1 MNFAQPVL
9 DFLGDDGTRQIH
21 APDRRQWNA
30 GRWSNAM
37 SVPPLARSP
46 RQD

>member
-9 DFLGDDGTRQIH
+9 DFLGDDARADPRPGPS
-21 APDRRQWNA
+21 AVKA

-37 SVPPLARSP
+37 SVPPLVRRL